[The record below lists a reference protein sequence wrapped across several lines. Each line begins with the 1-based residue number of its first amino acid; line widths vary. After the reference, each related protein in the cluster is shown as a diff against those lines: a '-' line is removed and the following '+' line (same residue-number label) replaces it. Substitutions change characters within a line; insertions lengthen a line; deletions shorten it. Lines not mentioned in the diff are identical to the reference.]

1 MSNKVTEN
9 FKTAGAN
16 LVKDHKLIIDNQRKA
31 SVTSVVKAVSA
42 NQQSIVLQLGH
53 TKLQIVGSELFLSKL
68 DVVAGLAEVEGKI
81 NTIKYAGGGQQ
92 KNFFARLFKW

>member
-1 MSNKVTEN
+1 MSNKATEN
-9 FKTAGAN
+9 FKTTGAN
-16 LVKDHKLIIDNQRKA
+16 LVKDHKLIIENQRKA
-31 SVTSVVKAVSA
+31 SVTSVVKAISA

-53 TKLQIVGSELFLSKL
+53 TKLQIMGSELFLSKL

-92 KNFFARLFKW
+92 KNFLARLFK